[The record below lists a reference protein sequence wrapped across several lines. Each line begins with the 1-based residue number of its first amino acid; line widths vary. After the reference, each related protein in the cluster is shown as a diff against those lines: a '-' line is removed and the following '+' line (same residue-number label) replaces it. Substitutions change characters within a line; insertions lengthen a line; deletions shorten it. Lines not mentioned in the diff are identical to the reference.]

1 MDKIVSCS
9 SPVCKKQLLHVST
22 KRIPAHPVNNPFG
35 GTICCTPT
43 DLSIL
48 PSPSQTT
55 RYIVW
60 VPLFLPRR
68 QGDGFFLE
76 EADSSTSKSKN
87 KRKKNK
93 AKKKSKGAGTTDDDA
108 EGAAAAAAAA
118 TAAAAEMAGEEGD
131 VSRRRRLGGT

>member
-1 MDKIVSCS
+1 MSALN
-9 SPVCKKQLLHVST
+9 VC
-22 KRIPAHPVNNPFG
+22 P
-35 GTICCTPT
+35 PT
-43 DLSIL
+43 LSITL
-48 PSPSQTT
+48 LVGLSVAQPLTYLSFPPRPKLHGTC
-55 RYIVW
+55 VL
-60 VPLFLPRR
+60 VPLFLPRG